1 MLTSQRS
8 GPWAGVLLFV
18 LILATA
24 SFFGLLLGAEMHILV
39 ALFLMALL
47 ALPMM
52 YLALYG
58 FQDHS
63 GWLLA
68 SGFCLMYIAQMLQS
82 KGVPIGYAMEF
93 VVFVFILSSLRQ
105 LLRVAKDDAALRW
118 MILLFAGY
126 LALLVISSLLGRSR
140 PRAAAWQL
148 QYTLKLPLMFT
159 LGMLI
164 VHGERATATLRTI
177 VAWSWLFF
185 VPFLAL
191 EMAAPGL
198 FIKLMG
204 YTSDVHV
211 NPVLGMG
218 GRLRG
223 PFSHSGY
230 MALMCGL
237 LGATAAVQWMGG
249 HGRRWLALAALYTL
263 MVVSTGQRQEL
274 ASLLLVYV
282 LFFTIGAR
290 RHMSWLLFGAVIG
303 AAVLAVASLYLEH
316 NPFQEILLQWGGGRN
331 SQLSERGVLT
341 QQGLA
346 VADKY
351 FPLGAGLGTYGSAGA
366 QKFDLSLMVDLGFNR
381 YWWFRQGMFIVDTY
395 WPSIAAEGGYIAC
408 ALLLVMFA
416 VMWLVVYRRAVRA
429 QGETQAI
436 LLVALAA
443 LTLALANSPTSAVIS
458 DPRGVFVFWLLA
470 GCAWR
475 ASVAARVAA
484 PVTAV
489 ANRATS
495 ADPNRHNAPADLSYT
510 FRPHRP
516 SAPITLRTQ

>member
-1 MLTSQRS
+1 MLTSNRS
-8 GPWAGVLLFV
+8 GPWAGVLLSV
-18 LILATA
+18 LIFATA

-39 ALFLMALL
+39 VLFMMALL

-58 FQDHS
+58 FEDRT
-63 GWLLA
+63 GWLIA
-68 SGFCLMYIAQMLQS
+68 CGFSLMFVAQILQS
-82 KGVPIGYAMEF
+82 KGIPIGYAMEF
-93 VVFVFILSSLRQ
+93 MVFVFMLSSLRQ
-105 LLRVAKDDAALRW
+105 LLRVARDDAALRW
-118 MILLFAGY
+118 MLVLFAGY
-126 LALLVISSLLGRSR
+126 LALLLLSTVLGRSR
-140 PRAAAWQL
+140 PRAALWQL

-164 VHGERATATLRTI
+164 VHGERTAATLRG
-177 VAWSWLFF
+177 VVKWSWLFF
-185 VPFLAL
+185 LPFLAL
-191 EMAAPGL
+191 EIAAPGL
-198 FIKLMG
+198 FVKVLG
-204 YTSDVHV
+204 YTSDMHV

-237 LGATAAVQWMGG
+237 LGATAVVQWMN
-249 HGRRWLALAALYTL
+249 GRGRNWLALAGVYTL
-263 MVVSTGQRQEL
+263 MVVATGQRQEL

-282 LFFTIGAR
+282 LFFTIAAR
-290 RHMSWLLFGAVIG
+290 HHMSWLLFGAVLG
-303 AAVLAVASLYLEH
+303 VAVLGVASLYLER
-316 NPFQEILLQWGGGRN
+316 NPFQDLLLQWSGR
-331 SQLSERGVLT
+331 STQLSERAILT

-366 QKFDLSLMVDLGFNR
+366 QKFDLSLFVDMGFNR

-395 WPSIAAEGGYIAC
+395 WPSVIAEGGYFAG
-408 ALLLVMFA
+408 ALLMLLFA
-416 VMWLVVYRRAVRA
+416 LMWAVLYRRTTQA
-429 QGETQAI
+429 QGETRAI

-443 LTLALANSPTSAVIS
+443 LTLVLANSPTSAVIS

-475 ASVAARVAA
+475 A
-484 PVTAV
+484 AV
-489 ANRATS
+489 ARPAAASVVNRATTTD
-495 ADPNRHNAPADLSYT
+495 AKEHNAPADLSYA
-510 FRPHRP
+510 FRPHLP
-516 SAPITLRTQ
+516 SASTN

>member
-1 MLTSQRS
+1 
-8 GPWAGVLLFV
+8 
-18 LILATA
+18 
-24 SFFGLLLGAEMHILV
+24 
-39 ALFLMALL
+39 
-47 ALPMM
+47 
-52 YLALYG
+52 
-58 FQDHS
+58 
-63 GWLLA
+63 
-68 SGFCLMYIAQMLQS
+68 MYIAQVLHS
-82 KGVPIGYAMEF
+82 KGVPVGYAMEF
-93 VVFVFILSSLRQ
+93 VVFVFMLSSLRQ
-105 LLRVAKDDAALRW
+105 LLRVAKEDAALRW
-118 MILLFAGY
+118 MIVLFAAY
-126 LALLVISSLLGRSR
+126 LALLLLSSFLGRSR
-140 PRAAAWQL
+140 PRAALWQL

-164 VHGERATATLRTI
+164 VHGERAAATLRT
-177 VAWSWLFF
+177 VLAWSWLFF
-185 VPFLAL
+185 LPFLAL
-191 EMAAPGL
+191 EIAAPGL

-204 YTSDVHV
+204 YTSDAHV

-237 LGATAAVQWMGG
+237 LGAASAVQWMT
-249 HGRRWLALAALYTL
+249 GRGRQWLALAGVYTL
-263 MVVSTGQRQEL
+263 MVVATGQRQEL
-274 ASLLLVYV
+274 ASLLLVYA

-290 RHMSWLLFGAVIG
+290 KHMSWLVFGAVIG

-316 NPFQEILLQWGGGRN
+316 NPFRDLVLQWGGGRT

-341 QQGLA
+341 QQGLG

-366 QKFDLSLMVDLGFNR
+366 QKFDLSLMVDLGFNH

-408 ALLLVMFA
+408 ALLLAMFV
-416 VMWLVVYRRAVRA
+416 VMWFAVYRRAARA

-443 LTLALANSPTSAVIS
+443 LTLALSNSPTSAVIS

-475 ASVAARVAA
+475 ASVAAV
-484 PVTAV
+484 PVV
-489 ANRATS
+489 NRATS
-495 ADPNRHNAPADLSYT
+495 ADAKRHNGPADLSYT
-510 FRPHRP
+510 FRPHLP
-516 SAPITLRTQ
+516 SAPTTLRLQ